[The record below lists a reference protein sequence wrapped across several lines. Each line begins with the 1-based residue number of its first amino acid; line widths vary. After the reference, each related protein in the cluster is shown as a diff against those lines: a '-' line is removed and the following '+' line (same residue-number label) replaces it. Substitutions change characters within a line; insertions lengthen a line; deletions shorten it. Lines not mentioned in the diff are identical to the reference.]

1 MNKFAWWCLGFCWAG
16 VAGAANLDG
25 AGLGAWHI
33 ADAGQERLFE
43 IAADEISVKTPDG
56 QRETRRVATA
66 RSFEDIRRE
75 AADVRQT
82 TGADAELVLYE
93 AGRERNPYTR
103 RVLTRQVL
111 VRAAPGADL
120 RAAAAAAGGTVPM
133 AIDYAP
139 GFFLVETAETGGALA
154 LADRLRVQP
163 GVQGAAPLLARQQR
177 KKWVPNDT
185 LFSQQW
191 HLVNTGQGGGTAGID
206 VKITNVWDTYRGTN
220 VLIGIVDDGLQL
232 THTDLFQNVNT
243 TLDWDWNGNDANPS
257 PDVSIDWH
265 GTSCAGV
272 AAGRGNN
279 GRGISGAAPEATL
292 VGYRLIGDVATDAM
306 EASAMTTNNH
316 LVPIKSNSWG
326 PNDDGATLEAPG
338 ALTAAALS
346 NATATGRGGRGTILV
361 WAGGNGLDANDN
373 ANYDGYAN
381 SIYTIAI
388 AALTDGGVQSWYSE
402 PGANL
407 VVTAP
412 SSGGATD
419 IVTTDLMGNEGYNP
433 DPEYDELAD
442 VNYTKTFGGTSS
454 ATPLVSGI
462 LALVLQAN
470 PNLGWRDVQEILI
483 RSATK
488 NAATDSDWRTN
499 SAGFTFNHKYGSGL
513 VNARA
518 AVALATNNWVNL
530 GPQVSAVVV
539 ATNLTAAIPDNNAT
553 GIAQTFDFAANLRVE
568 HATVTLDVRHLNRGH
583 LAVTLTS
590 PSGMQSRLAEKHSD
604 SGDHYSAWTFS
615 SVRHWGE
622 TSAGNWSLKIADLT
636 SGTVGTMRW
645 ARVTL
650 YGTAL
655 AFASNQP
662 PVLASIGPQ
671 AGLVSNLLSFGVAA
685 ADPVDGDSIR
695 LWATNV
701 PAWATFAATTNAGT
715 VSNVFSGTPTVAGT
729 NTVHFFAAD
738 KDGTNVEAVVV
749 VVTAPV
755 PPLPAPVVQ
764 AASGVQSNR
773 FNANWLASA
782 TAAGYRLD
790 VATNAT
796 FAGGGG
802 GTPGTNCFH
811 DGTLGAGTG
820 GVWTETG
827 LTQGAGYLVSQSGD
841 ALITPA
847 LDFTGLASQALAFKA
862 RTYGGVNA
870 TANVITVSISTD
882 NGGAWTVLGTRTPL
896 NTTLTAMAPFDL
908 GGYVSSQV
916 KIKLETLG
924 ATATI
929 GAGIDEV
936 LVTSESGGV
945 SVFVPGYESRDV
957 ANVTTYAVTGLTV
970 GVTYYYRVQAYNAV
984 SNSLFSG
991 TTSVVASAVA
1001 TPAPQPIVNATMPAG
1016 GAMSMQI
1023 ATTVGIRYALQSTTN
1038 LFPPVWVSVTTNDGT
1053 GATVTLQDVDSL
1065 DPMRFYRVV
1074 KP

>member
-388 AALTDGGVQSWYSE
+388 AAHTDGGVQSWYSE

-513 VNARA
+513 INARG
-518 AVALATNNWVNL
+518 AVTLAQTWTNL
-530 GPQVSAVVV
+530 GAQIREVVV
-539 ATNLTAAIPDNNAT
+539 QTNLNRAIPDNNAA
-553 GIAQTFDFAANLRVE
+553 GITQLFGLASSNLRVE
-568 HATVTLDVRHLNRGH
+568 HVTVTFDATHTYRGD
-583 LAVTLTS
+583 LAITLTA
-590 PSGMQSRLAEKHSD
+590 PSGMQSRLSEQHNDNNAN
-604 SGDHYSAWTFS
+604 YSAWTFS

-622 TSAGNWSLKIADLT
+622 EAQGTWTLKIADLGELDT
-636 SGTVGTMRW
+636 GTLRW
-645 ARVTL
+645 ARVEFF
-650 YGTAL
+650 GAAFPAAAL
-655 AFASNQP
+655 QSITNWFGPTNGA
-662 PVLASIGPQ
+662 ASIQIPTT
-671 AGLVSNLLSFGVAA
+671 AGITNALQY
-685 ADPVDGDSIR
+685 
-695 LWATNV
+695 ATNL
-701 PAWATFAATTNAGT
+701 AANPIWTEVCRTN
-715 VSNVFSGTPTVAGT
+715 
-729 NTVHFFAAD
+729 
-738 KDGTNVEAVVV
+738 
-749 VVTAPV
+749 
-755 PPLPAPVVQ
+755 
-764 AASGVQSNR
+764 
-773 FNANWLASA
+773 
-782 TAAGYRLD
+782 
-790 VATNAT
+790 
-796 FAGGGG
+796 
-802 GTPGTNCFH
+802 
-811 DGTLGAGTG
+811 GTG
-820 GVWTETG
+820 G
-827 LTQGAGYLVSQSGD
+827 L
-841 ALITPA
+841 
-847 LDFTGLASQALAFKA
+847 
-862 RTYGGVNA
+862 
-870 TANVITVSISTD
+870 
-882 NGGAWTVLGTRTPL
+882 
-896 NTTLTAMAPFDL
+896 
-908 GGYVSSQV
+908 
-916 KIKLETLG
+916 
-924 ATATI
+924 
-929 GAGIDEV
+929 
-936 LVTSESGGV
+936 
-945 SVFVPGYESRDV
+945 
-957 ANVTTYAVTGLTV
+957 
-970 GVTYYYRVQAYNAV
+970 
-984 SNSLFSG
+984 
-991 TTSVVASAVA
+991 
-1001 TPAPQPIVNATMPAG
+1001 
-1016 GAMSMQI
+1016 
-1023 ATTVGIRYALQSTTN
+1023 
-1038 LFPPVWVSVTTNDGT
+1038 
-1053 GATVTLQDVDSL
+1053 VTLQDESAIGNR
-1065 DPMRFYRVV
+1065 RFYRVV